1 MVLMLG
7 LSPYQSTRLSRYNAV
22 ALSLGADMRRRE
34 FIRLLGGAVAWPFVA
49 RAQQPERIRR
59 IGVLMPFAEND
70 PQTQTWLTA
79 FQQGLQELGWT
90 AGRNVRFEYRFAGPD
105 PASMRTHAVELVTLA
120 PDVILAASPPVLAA
134 LQHETRTI
142 PIVFVNVADPV
153 GADLV
158 QSLARPGGN
167 MTGFTDFEF
176 AIVGKWL
183 ELLKEIAPSITRV
196 AVIMAPE
203 HVTNAALLR
212 SIEAVAPSFGVHLTP
227 ARVRDAGEIER
238 GINVFARESN
248 GGLIVLPNPVTVG
261 VPSKEI
267 ISLAARHRLPAVYPF
282 RFLVTNGGLI
292 SYGPDII
299 DQYRRTASYVDR
311 ILKGEKPAD
320 LPVQAP
326 TKYELAINLKTA
338 KSLGLDVPV
347 HLQQIADEVIE

>member
-1 MVLMLG
+1 VI
-7 LSPYQSTRLSRYNAV
+7 S
-22 ALSLGADMRRRE
+22 RRE
-34 FIRLLGGAVAWPFVA
+34 FITLLGGAAAWPMAA
-49 RAQQPERIRR
+49 RGQQLERMRR
-59 IGVLMPFAEND
+59 IGVLVPFAEND
-70 PQTQTWLTA
+70 PLTQARVTA

-90 AGRNVRFEYRFAGPD
+90 AGRNIQFEYRFAGPD
-105 PASMRTHAVELVTLA
+105 PESMRTHAVTLVALA
-120 PDVILAASPPVLAA
+120 PDVILASSPPVLAA

-153 GADLV
+153 GVNLV

-183 ELLKEIAPSITRV
+183 ELLKEIAPSVTRV
-196 AVIMAPE
+196 SVILAPE

-212 SIEAVAPSFGVHLTP
+212 STEAVAPSFGVYLTP
-227 ARVRDAGEIER
+227 GRVRDAAEIEHA
-238 GINVFARESN
+238 INVFAREPN

-261 VPSKEI
+261 VPSKAI

-282 RFLVTNGGLI
+282 RSLVINGGLI
-292 SYGPDII
+292 SYGVDDN

-311 ILKGEKPAD
+311 ILRGEKPAD

-326 TKYELAINLKTA
+326 NKYELVINLKTA
-338 KSLGLDVPV
+338 MALGLDVPPT
-347 HLQQIADEVIE
+347 LLALADEVIE